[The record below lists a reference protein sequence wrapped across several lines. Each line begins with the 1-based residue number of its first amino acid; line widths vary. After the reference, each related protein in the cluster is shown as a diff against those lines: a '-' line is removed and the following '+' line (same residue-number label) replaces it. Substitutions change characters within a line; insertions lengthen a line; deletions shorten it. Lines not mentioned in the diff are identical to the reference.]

1 MGAGI
6 EILLNLLLNR
16 LYEVAPLVGAW
27 IEIRKLTSPAS
38 CVVVAPLVGAG
49 IEILLASGSATG
61 GNVAPL
67 IGAGIEI

>member
-1 MGAGI
+1 M
-6 EILLNLLLNR
+6 
-16 LYEVAPLVGAW
+16 
-27 IEIRKLTSPAS
+27 TSPAS